1 MYFDFHLKP
10 NESINKLLEES
21 QRLGFTGVAVVQS
34 SKTFDKNLINDLK
47 DFQENFNMGVYSG
60 VEIIAKNGNDLKKK
74 ISSFRKKVDVLMV
87 QGGQVKIN
95 RAACEDPRIDI
106 ISQPYKKRRDCG
118 LNHVLSKEA
127 AKNEVAVEI
136 NLSSILQS
144 HYSHRSKIFTHFRD
158 ILKLHRKFSFPLI
171 ITSGA
176 TSIYDLRKSR
186 DIIRLTQC
194 FGMNKLESIH
204 AMSSVPTTILN
215 RSKIRQDIVVSGVR
229 NIRTVQ

>member
-144 HYSHRSKIFTHFRD
+144 HYSHRSNIFTYFRD
-158 ILKLHRKFSFPLI
+158 ILKLHRKFNFPLI